1 MLSSSS
7 GRGLGFLQR
16 EEQLALLQSWPISGL
31 ERAGPF
37 TSLFQACF
45 ERLCWRRS
53 PWFLQAFY
61 PFSCP
66 FYVPSSSCFIFFF
79 YVAPLSKLLFLL
91 IIIMIR
97 MRRGFFNKVLRAAW
111 EKGRSAVSSLVRPC
125 DSPAGVLLYCLSTSW
140 LNATSQELFWRR
152 RCLPVPPR
160 APPLQHLQRSRAPK
174 PCFLCRSF

>member
-1 MLSSSS
+1 MASAFCSVRNSSLCFN
-7 GRGLGFLQR
+7 RGLFRAWRELGPSRPCFKPVSRGCAGDDRHGFCKRFTL
-16 EEQLALLQSWPISGL
+16 LAV
-31 ERAGPF
+31 PF
-37 TSLFQACF
+37 MFPQVAAS
-45 ERLCWRRS
+45 
-53 PWFLQAFY
+53 Y
-61 PFSCP
+61 
-66 FYVPSSSCFIFFF
+66 FFF